1 MRRRVRSLRLRAW
14 QCACVRA
21 RLHMAI
27 ITLTLIKPTALLSAC
42 SYNSFPFSS
51 LPRAQP
57 TLSSLR
63 PVGTSTAGSYSS
75 MATRALRRRAQCPAL
90 SAVFGVTASSSPW

>member
-21 RLHMAI
+21 RFWRL
-27 ITLTLIKPTALLSAC
+27 LQTLIKPTALLSAC

-63 PVGTSTAGSYSS
+63 SVGTSTAGSYSS
-75 MATRALRRRAQCPAL
+75 MATRALRRRAHCPAS

>member
-14 QCACVRA
+14 QCVRA
-21 RLHMAI
+21 RLTVAI
-27 ITLTLIKPTALLSAC
+27 VTLTLIKPTALLSAC

-63 PVGTSTAGSYSS
+63 SVGTSTAGSYSS
-75 MATRALRRRAQCPAL
+75 MATRALRRRAHCPAS